1 MGEPSS
7 WSWCSPGQACD
18 SHDAIV
24 THDSRAFQ
32 AQPLPAVSDTGDA
45 GTGAMKP
52 ANRGGSRDPDRSPR
66 RRKADGGMTPQEMK
80 QLAELLQN
88 VPGIRS
94 IELKDVK
101 GLAQLLREAPEI
113 GSIEIKG
120 WFGTGVV
127 ITRTSA
133 TPSYAMALPV
143 PAVAQA
149 AVAAEPEAAAAPRAV
164 PAPPLKEIKSPMVGT
179 WYKSPEPGADPY
191 VKVGSRV
198 TAGQTV
204 CIIEAM
210 KIMNEIEAEITG
222 VIREVCVEDAQPVE
236 FGQVL
241 FRVDPNG

>member
-1 MGEPSS
+1 
-7 WSWCSPGQACD
+7 
-18 SHDAIV
+18 
-24 THDSRAFQ
+24 
-32 AQPLPAVSDTGDA
+32 
-45 GTGAMKP
+45 
-52 ANRGGSRDPDRSPR
+52 
-66 RRKADGGMTPQEMK
+66 MTPQEMK

-101 GLAQLLREAPEI
+101 NLAQLLRESPEI

-127 ITRTSA
+127 ITRTSSG
-133 TPSYAMALPV
+133 PVYAPALALPA
-143 PAVAQA
+143 PA
-149 AVAAEPEAAAAPRAV
+149 AAEPETREAPRAAAAPA
-164 PAPPLKEIKSPMVGT
+164 LKEIKSPMVGT
-179 WYKSPEPGADPY
+179 WYKAPEPGADPY

-198 TAGQTV
+198 TSGQTV

>member
-1 MGEPSS
+1 
-7 WSWCSPGQACD
+7 
-18 SHDAIV
+18 
-24 THDSRAFQ
+24 
-32 AQPLPAVSDTGDA
+32 
-45 GTGAMKP
+45 
-52 ANRGGSRDPDRSPR
+52 
-66 RRKADGGMTPQEMK
+66 MTPQEMK

-101 GLAQLLREAPEI
+101 GLAQLLRDSPEI

-127 ITRTSA
+127 ITRTST
-133 TPSYAMALPV
+133 TPAYVPPLAMAVPPMPAAMPV
-143 PAVAQA
+143 AEAE
-149 AVAAEPEAAAAPRAV
+149 AAEAPR
-164 PAPPLKEIKSPMVGT
+164 PAPALKEIKSPMVGT
-179 WYKSPEPGADPY
+179 YYKAPEPGADPY

-198 TAGQTV
+198 TSGQTV

>member
-1 MGEPSS
+1 
-7 WSWCSPGQACD
+7 
-18 SHDAIV
+18 
-24 THDSRAFQ
+24 
-32 AQPLPAVSDTGDA
+32 
-45 GTGAMKP
+45 
-52 ANRGGSRDPDRSPR
+52 
-66 RRKADGGMTPQEMK
+66 MK

-101 GLAQLLREAPEI
+101 GLAQLLRESPEI

-133 TPSYAMALPV
+133 LASYPQAVAVPV
-143 PAVAQA
+143 PAMTG
-149 AVAAEPEAAAAPRAV
+149 AVGLAAAPLEAEPREAPRP
-164 PAPPLKEIKSPMVGT
+164 PAAPALKEIKSPMVGT
-179 WYKSPEPGADPY
+179 YYKAPEPGADPY

-198 TAGQTV
+198 TSGQTV